1 MSTKNIIEPFRIKMV
16 EPLPVTTR
24 EQRQEYLERA
34 HFNPFLLRSKQIT
47 IDLLTDSGTGAM
59 SAAQWGAIMTGD
71 ETYAGSESYYRLEDV
86 VQKLTGM
93 KYVIPTHQGRASE
106 HILFS
111 VADVRGKKVLANTHF
126 DTTRANAEYLGAEP
140 IDLVIEEGLNAE
152 STHPFKGNMDLHK
165 LEEHLKSDGENI
177 ALVLMTIT
185 NNAGGGQPASLENL
199 RSVSELAKKYNKKF
213 MLDAARF
220 AENAWFIKT
229 REPGQQDRTPE
240 EIAREVF
247 GLCDGF
253 TMSAK
258 KDGLVNI
265 GGLLCLNDEKWAEN
279 ARGLLIL
286 TEGFPTYG
294 GLAGRDLAAL
304 AQGLEEVVDENYLR
318 YRIASVQYLH
328 GMLNDLGLPLM
339 HPAGGHAVYIDA
351 AKMYPQ
357 IKPWQMPGVALCNEL
372 YLEGGVRGVEIGTLM
387 FGKPD
392 PDGEHDQCATM
403 ELVRLAFPRRTYTQS
418 HVDWL
423 GEIIASVYE
432 RREEAKGYVIRKQGE
447 ILRAFTAE
455 LEPA

>member
-1 MSTKNIIEPFRIKMV
+1 MQQQNIIEPFRIKMV
-16 EPLPVTTR
+16 EPLPVSTR
-24 EQRQEYLERA
+24 EQRQKYLEQA
-34 HFNPFLLRSKQIT
+34 NFNPFLLRSKQIT

-59 SAAQWGAIMTGD
+59 SAAQWAAIMTGD
-71 ETYAGSESYYRLEDV
+71 ETYAGSESYYRLKEV
-86 VQKLTGM
+86 VEELTSM
-93 KYVIPTHQGRASE
+93 PHVIPTHQGRSSE

-111 VADVRGKKVLANTHF
+111 VADVQGKQVLANTHF

-140 IDLVIEEGLNAE
+140 IDLVIEEGLDPK
-152 STHPFKGNMDLHK
+152 STHPFKGNMDLER
-165 LEEHLKSDGENI
+165 LEDHLKTGGDKV

-199 RSVSELAKKYNKKF
+199 KAVRDLAHQYGKKF
-213 MLDAARF
+213 VLDAARF
-220 AENAWFIKT
+220 AENAWFIKL
-229 REPGQQDRTPE
+229 REPGQQDRTPK
-240 EIAREVF
+240 EISKEVF

-265 GGLLCLNDEKWAEN
+265 GGLLCLRDDDWVEK

-286 TEGFPTYG
+286 TEGYPTYG

-304 AQGLEEVVDENYLR
+304 AQGLEEVTDENYLR

-328 GMLNDLGLPLM
+328 EMLDKLGMPLM

-351 AKMYPQ
+351 GAMYPQ
-357 IKPWQMPGVALCNEL
+357 IKPWEMPGIALCNEL
-372 YLEGGVRGVEIGTLM
+372 YLEGGVRAVEIGTLM

-392 PDGEHDQCATM
+392 PDGQHDQCASM

-423 GEIIASVYE
+423 GEIITSVFK
-432 RREEAKGYVIRKQGE
+432 RREEARGYSIRKQGE

-455 LEPA
+455 LEPI